1 MNLNRIDLNLFAV
14 FDAIYTAGSLKN
26 IEIVERENLVDNA
39 AKMERYIKAGLN
51 EFADHP
57 FVGEIRGRGL
67 LLGIELVSDKESKT
81 PLETARSNAI
91 VQNCM
96 KQGVH
101 VMRNGYTVPGLD
113 NVLIMAPPLVL
124 QESEADMIVDAIGNA
139 LKQALN

>member
-1 MNLNRIDLNLFAV
+1 M
-14 FDAIYTAGSLKN
+14 
-26 IEIVERENLVDNA
+26 
-39 AKMERYIKAGLN
+39 N

-57 FVGEIRGRGL
+57 YVGEIRGRGL
-67 LLGIELVSDKESKT
+67 LLGIELVSDKESKN
-81 PLETARSNAI
+81 PLETVRSNAI